1 MKRAAASLI
10 LALAALVAAGPGAQA
25 LPGNTR
31 VDTYKGDLAFPVDM
45 AWPKGTKKL
54 FFTEKNTGKVRVIQ
68 RGRLLH
74 RACVNLDVN
83 AEGERGALGIA
94 LHPNFKENHFLYVFY
109 TSASPVESRVTR
121 FTVRNNRCHDS
132 RRIVIAKAASGYH
145 IGGQLEFVGGKLFV
159 STGEDHDPSAA
170 QNIDNK
176 LGKILRYNP
185 DGSIPKGNPFSDPG
199 DRNPVWSYGH
209 RNPFG
214 LTHKPDSSQ
223 LFETENGPDCDDEF
237 NRIKKGRN
245 YGWGANY
252 QCGTRGVGSDPK
264 PPLKRWS
271 NVIVPTDPWYYRGR
285 MSRLNDDVYVG
296 DFGGNRLHRLVIN
309 DKGTNVRDDR
319 IIYNASGGITDVSK
333 GPGGWLYFATTS
345 GIFRIVPQ

>member
-1 MKRAAASLI
+1 MTRAATSLS
-10 LALAALVAAGPGAQA
+10 LALVALVAVGSAARA
-25 LPGNTR
+25 LPDNTR
-31 VDTYKGDLAFPVDM
+31 VDTYKRDLAFPVDM
-45 AWPKGTKKL
+45 AWVKGTKKL
-54 FFTEKNTGKVRVIQ
+54 FFTEKNTGKVRVVQ
-68 RGRLLH
+68 EGRLLD

-83 AEGERGALGIA
+83 AEGERGALGIT
-94 LHPNFKENHFLYVFY
+94 LHPNFKSNHFLYVFY
-109 TSASPVESRVTR
+109 TNASPLESRVTR
-121 FTVRNNRCHDS
+121 FTVRDNRCRDP
-132 RRIVIAKAASGYH
+132 RRIMTTTAASGYH

-159 STGEDHDPSAA
+159 STGEAHNPSAA
-170 QNIDNK
+170 QDVDNR

-185 DGSIPKGNPFSDPG
+185 DGSIPKRNPFSRQG

-214 LTHKPDSSQ
+214 LTHKPGSSQ

-245 YGWGANY
+245 YGWGSNY

-271 NVIVPTDPWYYRGR
+271 DVIVPTDPWYYQGR
-285 MSRLNDDVYVG
+285 MNALNGDVYVG
-296 DFGGNRLHRLVIN
+296 DFGSRLHRLVIN
-309 DKGTNVRDDR
+309 DKGTVREDR